1 MQRLVRHRTPMLAV
15 ILAVLVA
22 LSSTLMMLITMG
34 QQEETP
40 VPQPVQQEKKLQD
53 DKQLIAKTD
62 AKGKAHFGLGILN
75 PIEHKVMPLPHT
87 EDNVTNATFTTA
99 SAATSNANSKAN
111 ATFTTASAA
120 TSITNENE
128 NNNNN
133 ANAKA
138 TPTNPTTTTTTTNP
152 NTGTSEENMKN
163 NEVTVDA
170 NPNIFVNPKN
180 NPSSIATCG
189 QVITR
194 DVILLKDIECPGVG
208 MIVGA
213 DGITINLNNHRLS
226 LANNTGISRIP
237 EIEEI
242 GILVPGKKNI
252 TIKGPGVI
260 TGFDKAIEFAGSG
273 RGYVLDLKLTG
284 NNMGL
289 SLKASEEI
297 TIYRSFIEGNTIGIA
312 SQSSKEGLIVSNQ
325 ISQNTNEGIVFMDS
339 NYFII
344 GANSVIGNGD
354 IGVFL
359 DVSSFNNTVSS
370 NNILNHAVDVSN
382 ADGVPIHIS
391 MNEYSENSCGEA
403 LPDGIC

>member
-22 LSSTLMMLITMG
+22 LSFTLMMLITMG

-40 VPQPVQQEKKLQD
+40 VQQPVQQEKKLQD

-75 PIEHKVMPLPHT
+75 PIEHKIMPLPNI

-99 SAATSNANSKAN
+99 AATSNAHNKAN
-111 ATFTTASAA
+111 ATFTATTAA
-120 TSITNENE
+120 TRVTNENE

-133 ANAKA
+133 ANSKA
-138 TPTNPTTTTTTTNP
+138 STTNA
-152 NTGTSEENMKN
+152 NTDTSEENMKN
-163 NEVTVDA
+163 NEVPVDT

-180 NPSSIATCG
+180 NPLSIATCG
-189 QVITR
+189 QVITK

-213 DGITINLNNHRLS
+213 DGLTINLNNHRLS

-252 TIKGPGVI
+252 TIRGPGVI

-312 SQSSKEGLIVSNQ
+312 SQSSKEGLIISNQ

-354 IGVFL
+354 IGIFL

-382 ADGVPIHIS
+382 ADGIPIHIS

>member
-1 MQRLVRHRTPMLAV
+1 MLAI

-40 VPQPVQQEKKLQD
+40 VQQPVQQEKKLQD

-75 PIEHKVMPLPHT
+75 PIEHKIMPLPHI

-99 SAATSNANSKAN
+99 AATSNANSKAN
-111 ATFTTASAA
+111 ATFTTTAAS

-133 ANAKA
+133 ANAQA
-138 TPTNPTTTTTTTNP
+138 STTNP
-152 NTGTSEENMKN
+152 HTRTGEENIKN
-163 NEVTVDA
+163 NEVPIDT

-226 LANNTGISRIP
+226 LANNTGLSRIP

-252 TIKGPGVI
+252 TIRGPGVI

-354 IGVFL
+354 IGIFL

-382 ADGVPIHIS
+382 ADGIPIHIS